1 MTAPSWSRY
10 GSRLRRLCARAGCN
24 APAVATL
31 RFEPTERLAWLAEL
45 DESAARTQGDLCQRH
60 AAALVLPRGWE
71 LHDER
76 RTAYR
81 VAPDDAQ
88 AVDAR
93 PVEVQGADAPVADAA
108 PAETAAE
115 SGADPLV
122 PVAVEMEEPIE
133 RVDELVAAVEA
144 VEAVEVV
151 EAVEPDG
158 EPPAEIEPEPAVIS
172 NGNGTRA
179 VPAQFGTTD
188 ADAVDETVSDE
199 LGTILDARTPLL
211 QRAFRNARPQG
222 SDD

>member
-31 RFEPTERLAWLAEL
+31 RFEPTERLAWLAVL

-76 RTAYR
+76 IAAPR
-81 VAPDDAQ
+81 VASDDAQ
-88 AVDAR
+88 LVDAP
-93 PVEVQGADAPVADAA
+93 PVEVEGAEVPAADAA
-108 PAETAAE
+108 PAKTAAE
-115 SGADPLV
+115 IGAD
-122 PVAVEMEEPIE
+122 
-133 RVDELVAAVEA
+133 
-144 VEAVEVV
+144 
-151 EAVEPDG
+151 
-158 EPPAEIEPEPAVIS
+158 EPPAEVEPESAVSS

-179 VPAQFGTTD
+179 VPAQFGATD
-188 ADAVDETVSDE
+188 DEAVDETVTDE
-199 LGTILDARTPLL
+199 LDTILDARTPLL